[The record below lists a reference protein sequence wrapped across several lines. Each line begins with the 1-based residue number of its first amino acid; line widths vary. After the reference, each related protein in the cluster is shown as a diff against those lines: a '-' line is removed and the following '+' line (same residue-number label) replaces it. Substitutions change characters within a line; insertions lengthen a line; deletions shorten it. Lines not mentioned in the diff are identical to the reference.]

1 MGHFA
6 TTTWVICYFLVLL
19 GLSAYGLHRYTMI
32 YLYWKHSR
40 RKPEPGARFDKLPKV
55 TVQLPIFNEMYVV
68 RRLIEAVSKIDYPKE
83 LLQIQILDDSTDET
97 RAICA
102 EEAERLRGCGFDVE
116 LIHRV
121 DRTGFKA
128 GALENG
134 MDSATGEFIYIL
146 DADFVPE
153 PRVLHDMIHFFTD
166 DEVGMIQTRW
176 GHINKKYSILTRVQA
191 LFLDGHLAVEQTAR
205 SRSGRFFNFNG
216 TAGIWRK
223 SCIEDAG
230 GWEHDTLTE
239 DLDLSYRAQMK
250 GWKFIYLKD
259 VVTPAELPPDMNG
272 FKSQQHRWTKG
283 SVQTCLKMLG
293 PIWRS
298 KLPRII
304 KLEATAH
311 LTANF
316 AYLLLILL
324 CVLVNPAMHPESGWV
339 RTVLLDIPI
348 FFATSISV
356 ALFYLTAQIAVNPSP
371 LKWIREILYL
381 PVLLALGIGM
391 SINNGKAVL
400 EALMGKK
407 SDFVRTPK
415 YGDQKKRADVRKA
428 RYRALKSIAPAFE
441 IAFFLYFSYLVLDAL
456 ARGNWFG
463 LPFLALFQVGF
474 FFVAYGSLRHLLP
487 DFVLGTAEPDEP
499 VLGM

>member
-1 MGHFA
+1 MDFA
-6 TTTWVICYFLVLL
+6 TTTWIFCYFLVLL
-19 GLSAYGLHRYTMI
+19 GLSAYGMHRYVMI
-32 YLYWKHSR
+32 FLYWKHAR
-40 RKPEPGARFDKLPKV
+40 HAPKPKTRYEQLPAI
-55 TVQLPIFNEMYVV
+55 TIQLPIFNEQYVV
-68 RRLIEAVSKIDYPKE
+68 RRLIDAVAKLDYPQE

-97 RAICA
+97 RGISE
-102 EEAERLRGCGFDVE
+102 EEARKLVAQGFDAE
-116 LIHRV
+116 FIHRT

-134 MDSATGEFIYIL
+134 MKTAKGELIYIL

-153 PRVLHDMIHFFTD
+153 PDVLHEMVHYFTD
-166 DEVGMIQTRW
+166 EKVGVVQTRW
-176 GHINKKYSILTRVQA
+176 GHMNKKYSILTRVQA
-191 LFLDGHLAVEQTAR
+191 LFLDGHLGVEQTAR
-205 SRSGRFFNFNG
+205 SRSGRFFNFTG

-250 GWKFIYLKD
+250 GWNFIYLKD

-272 FKSQQHRWTKG
+272 FKNQQHRWAKG
-283 SVQTCLKMLG
+283 SIQTCLKMLG

-298 KLPRII
+298 DVPIII

-316 AYLLLILL
+316 AYLLLIFL
-324 CVLVNPAMHPESGWV
+324 CVLVNPAMHPETGWV
-339 RTVLLDIPI
+339 RMLLLDVPI

-356 ALFYLTAQIAVNPSP
+356 ALFYATAQIAVNPA
-371 LKWIREILYL
+371 KWIKEVLYL

-391 SINNGKAVL
+391 SINNGKAVI
-400 EALMGKK
+400 EALLGHK

-415 YGDQKKRADVRKA
+415 YGTVKA
-428 RYRALKSIAPAFE
+428 QSEVWKSKYRALKSIVPAFE
-441 IAFFLYFSYLVLDAL
+441 VAFFLYFSYLVLDSL
-456 ARGNWFG
+456 ARGNWFSV
-463 LPFLALFQVGF
+463 PFLMLFQIGF
-474 FFVAYGSLRHLLP
+474 FFVAYGSLRQFLP
-487 DFVLGTAEPDEP
+487 TFIVGQPDPEDPALG
-499 VLGM
+499 V